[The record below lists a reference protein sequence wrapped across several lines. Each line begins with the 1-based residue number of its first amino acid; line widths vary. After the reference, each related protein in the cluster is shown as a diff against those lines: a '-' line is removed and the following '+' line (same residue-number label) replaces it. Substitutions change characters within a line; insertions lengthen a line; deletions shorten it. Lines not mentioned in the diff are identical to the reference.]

1 MLDIY
6 GTLEIKKVLESIAEN
21 TKSELARNK
30 ILSLKMLPSKAE
42 VSKSLV
48 LLNEMLSL
56 IIRHGN
62 LPISASLDI
71 SKYVS
76 TAKKGGVLTP
86 LDLDHIASDILNAKH
101 INEYFKVV
109 EKSLYPYLIE
119 MSSRLYDISSLE
131 EEIHKV
137 VAPNLEIYNSASP
150 KLRKIRQNIES
161 LENEVRSSTKPL
173 INKYHEW
180 LSEDTVTIRN
190 DHFVLPVL
198 SQYKNKVPG
207 VIHDISD
214 TAQTT
219 FIEPTQLVDLSNKIC
234 VLRIEEREEIYRLLK
249 QLTDLVVE
257 SAPEVLAN
265 NILISEFD
273 FINAKAI
280 YGNSINGQVATL
292 SNEQVIDIQKAR
304 HPLIDQT
311 KVVANDFLLNKEQ
324 RIIIISGP
332 NAGGKTVA
340 LKTLGLMIMM
350 NQMGLAIP
358 TSIPANLG
366 YFPKIYADIGD
377 NQSLSDNLS
386 TFAAHVSNL
395 STITHFVT
403 SNDLVLLDELG
414 TGTSPNEGEAIA
426 LATTDFLLEKKC
438 FALISSHFEAMK
450 EYAYRRNNVINAMMV
465 FDEKNLLP
473 TYSLKLG
480 FPGRSY
486 GLEMAKRYRLHEDV
500 VKSAKQNLSKNKTR
514 NVNDVIDKLNKVLR
528 QNEELNASLKEKER
542 LLEGKQKDLA
552 HKEKVLANKK
562 ENLLNDVNAE
572 KEKIIL
578 DAQKQIDN
586 ILKEVNKTNVKPHE
600 VISAKTKLKQLNESF
615 EEDILLDEDIKL
627 GDYVKIISL
636 DIIGKVTKINGKK
649 IEIITPDGMSVK
661 SSVDKVCLT
670 SEPSSRKI
678 VNTNVDELVKVK
690 TDVKLELNLIG
701 EHVDDALIKLSKYLD
716 DARVKHFHEVRIIHG
731 MGSGALRSAIHAYL
745 AKQSF
750 VEEYHYGGPYDG
762 STGATIVKLK

>member
-6 GTLEIKKVLESIAEN
+6 GTLEIRKVLECVASNAHSEIAKE
-21 TKSELARNK
+21 K
-30 ILSLKMLPSKAE
+30 ILSLKMLPNKKE
-42 VSKSLV
+42 VNLALV
-48 LLNEMLSL
+48 NLNEMLSL
-56 IIRHGN
+56 VLRHGN

-71 SKYVS
+71 SKYIS
-76 TAKKGGVLTP
+76 TAKKGGILTP
-86 LDLDHIASDILNAKH
+86 LDLDHIANDIEVAGK
-101 INEYFKVV
+101 INDYFKVV
-109 EKSLYPYLIE
+109 EKTLYPSLLSL
-119 MSSRLYDISSLE
+119 SSRLFDLSSLE
-131 EEIHKV
+131 NEIRKV
-137 VAPNLEIYNSASP
+137 VAPNLEIYDSASL
-150 KLRKIRQNIES
+150 KLKKIRQSIHS
-161 LENEVRSSTKPL
+161 LEIEVRSSTRPL
-173 INKYHEW
+173 ISKYHEY

-214 TAQTT
+214 SAQTT
-219 FIEPTQLVDLSNKIC
+219 FIEPTQLVELSNKIC
-234 VLRIEEREEIYRLLK
+234 VLKVEEKEEISRLLK
-249 QLTDLVVE
+249 CLSELVVK
-257 SAPEVLAN
+257 SAPEVLSN
-265 NILISEFD
+265 NILIAELD
-273 FINAKAI
+273 FISAKAI
-280 YGNSINGQVATL
+280 YGNSINGLVANL
-292 SNEQVIDIQKAR
+292 SDNQVIEISKAR

-311 KVVANDFLLNKEQ
+311 KVVANDFVLNNDQ

-340 LKTLGLMIMM
+340 LKTLGLMVMM
-350 NQMGLAIP
+350 NQMGLALP

-403 SNDLVLLDELG
+403 KDDLVLLDELG

-426 LATTDFLLEKKC
+426 LATTDYLLEKRC

-473 TYSLKLG
+473 TYLLKLG
-480 FPGRSY
+480 YPGRSY
-486 GLEMAKRYRLHEDV
+486 GLEMAKRYHLHEDV
-500 VKSAKQNLSKNKTR
+500 VKSARENLKKNNTR

-528 QNEELNASLKEKER
+528 QNEELNKELKEKQR
-542 LLEGKQKDLA
+542 LIEGKQKDLA
-552 HKEKVLANKK
+552 FKEKTLANKK
-562 ENLLNDVNAE
+562 ENLLSEVNIE
-572 KEKIIL
+572 KEKL
-578 DAQKQIDN
+578 LLNTQNQIDE
-586 ILKEVNKTNVKPHE
+586 ILKIINKPNVKAHE
-600 VISAKTKLKQLNESF
+600 VIKAKTDLKKLSET
-615 EEDILLDEDIKL
+615 IDEDISFNEQINE

-636 DIIGKVTKINGKK
+636 DIVGRVSKANGKK
-649 IEIITPDGMSVK
+649 IEIVTPDGMTVK
-661 SSVDKVCLT
+661 SNIEKVCKT
-670 SEPSSRKI
+670 SAPSSRK
-678 VNTNVDELVKVK
+678 VVKTNVDELVRVK

-701 EHVDDALIKLSKYLD
+701 EHVEDALIKLSKYLD

-731 MGSGALRSAIHAYL
+731 MGSGALRNAIHTYL
-745 AKQSF
+745 SKQEF